1 MTTEMLMTALVA
13 ILGGGHVW
21 AWLSSRGKHKTDL
34 IELGQSIAERTILAM
49 SAERGA
55 LLERI
60 DKLETAV
67 NELLAHAEA
76 LEAALERHGI
86 QPPAR
91 PRMKATR

>member
-1 MTTEMLMTALVA
+1 
-13 ILGGGHVW
+13 
-21 AWLSSRGKHKTDL
+21 
-34 IELGQSIAERTILAM
+34 M

-60 DKLETAV
+60 DKLEMAV

-86 QPPAR
+86 DPPAR
-91 PRMKATR
+91 PKVRVSR